1 MTQQSN
7 FLTKAL
13 QAISVLLIAATFVG
27 LGIWQLQRA
36 ADLKNSLKVA
46 TTIDSTVVPLESVT
60 APREAIPAAAL
71 NKNVSATGHYI
82 ANFRAPNQIDGA
94 GKQSDWEVALLQI
107 GTNSAI
113 LVVRGLWSER
123 LLNPDIQQSMNI
135 DVTGLLVASQYGDRA
150 ENAPGVISRL
160 DSAVVTSITDLDLY
174 DGYILATSEATRDQ
188 KLERTRVTPEKLQSK
203 IPGFRPSC
211 LVARASI
218 AASTWSLM
226 RPAAS
231 PCSKVSSMAAWPWG
245 RPK

>member
-174 DGYILATSEATRDQ
+174 DGYILTTSEATRDQ

-203 IPGFRPSC
+203 IPGFYWQHLSY
-211 LVARASI
+211 VVI
-218 AASTWSLM
+218 WWLM
-226 RPAAS
+226 AGVVLYLPFYRRRVTP
-231 PCSKVSSMAAWPWG
+231 
-245 RPK
+245 